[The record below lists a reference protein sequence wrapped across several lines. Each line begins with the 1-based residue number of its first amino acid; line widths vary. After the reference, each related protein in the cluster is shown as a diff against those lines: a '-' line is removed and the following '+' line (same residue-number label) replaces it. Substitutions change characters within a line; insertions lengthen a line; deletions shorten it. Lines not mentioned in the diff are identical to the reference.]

1 MVMSESPI
9 RPGRDARALPD
20 VVAIDGP
27 GGAGKGTVA
36 GLLAA
41 RLGWHLLDSGALY
54 RVVGVVARRRGIDL
68 ADAGALAELAQ
79 DLDIA
84 FAESVTDNAVT
95 VAVLVDGVDETRAI
109 RGAEAEEPASRVAA
123 VPEVRAALGDVQQG
137 FRQPP
142 GLVADGR
149 DMGTVVFPDAR
160 LKIFL
165 TASVEVRAERRLR
178 QLAGDP
184 RRLKD
189 QHAGDSLRAPR
200 GDSVPHGDGARA
212 LTAVRA
218 RTEARDQRDRTRDVS
233 PLVPAADAVTIDSTA
248 LSIDNVMTEV
258 MALVRERGLDR

>member
-1 MVMSESPI
+1 MAKFETTIQS
-9 RPGRDARALPD
+9 GRDSLGLPD
-20 VVAIDGP
+20 VVTIDGP

-54 RVVGVVARRRGIDL
+54 RVVAVVAQRRGIDL
-68 ADAGALAELAQ
+68 ADAAALATVAQ

-84 FAESVTDNAVT
+84 FAESVTDNAVS
-95 VAVLVDGVDETRAI
+95 VAVVVDGLDETRAI
-109 RGAEAEEPASRVAA
+109 RAAEAEEPASRVAA
-123 VPEVRAALGDVQQG
+123 VPEVRAALGDVQHG
-137 FRQPP
+137 FRRPP

-165 TASVEVRAERRLR
+165 TASVEVRAGRRLR
-178 QLAGDP
+178 QLAEDP
-184 RRLKD
+184 PRLKD

-200 GDSVPHGDGARA
+200 GDSVPHGDGAAA

-233 PLVPAADAVTIDSTA
+233 PLVPAPDAVTIDSTA

>member
-1 MVMSESPI
+1 MGNADSPN
-9 RPGRDARALPD
+9 PGLAD
-20 VVAIDGP
+20 VVTIDGP
-27 GGAGKGTVA
+27 SGAGKGTVA

-54 RVVGVVARRRGIDL
+54 RVVGVVAERRGVDL
-68 ADAGALAELAQ
+68 ADADALAAMARG
-79 DLDIA
+79 LDIA
-84 FAESVTDNAVT
+84 FTESVTDDAVS
-95 VAVLVDGVDETRAI
+95 VAVVVDGTDETSAI
-109 RGAEAEEPASRVAA
+109 RAAEAEDPASRVAA
-123 VPEVRAALGDVQQG
+123 VTDVRTVLGDVQRS
-137 FRQPP
+137 FRRPP

-165 TASVEVRAERRLR
+165 TASVGVRAERRMR
-178 QLAGDP
+178 QLAADR

-200 GDSVPHGDGARA
+200 GDSAAA

-233 PLVPAADAVTIDSTA
+233 PLVPATDAVTIDSTA
-248 LSIDNVMTEV
+248 LSIDSVMTEV
-258 MALVRERGLDR
+258 MALVRKRGLER

>member
-1 MVMSESPI
+1 MAKSDSPSP
-9 RPGRDARALPD
+9 PGRDARVLPD
-20 VVAIDGP
+20 VIAIDGP

-41 RLGWHLLDSGALY
+41 YLGWHLLDSGALY
-54 RVVGVVARRRGIDL
+54 RVVGVIARRRGIDI
-68 ADAGALAELAQ
+68 ADAKALAAMAGG
-79 DLDIA
+79 LDIA
-84 FAESVTDNAVT
+84 FTESVTDNAVS
-95 VAVLVDGVDETRAI
+95 VAVVVDGVDETRAI
-109 RGAEAEEPASRVAA
+109 RAADAEDPASRVAA
-123 VPEVRAALGDVQQG
+123 VPEVRSALGDVQRS
-137 FRQPP
+137 FRHSP

-178 QLAGDP
+178 QLAEDP

-200 GDSVPHGDGARA
+200 GDSAA
-212 LTAVRA
+212 LIAVRA

-233 PLVPAADAVTIDSTA
+233 PLMPATDAVTIDSTA

-258 MALVRERGLDR
+258 MTLLRERGLDR